1 MFRFNCAHC
10 GRTEILHF
18 SREELE
24 GYDASG
30 LWPDDEYQ
38 EDPPMKFGE
47 GTLAEMLERAEGYPV
62 TVLECLGFRYQD
74 GDKDEVVRVFAAE
87 CVQQVW
93 LKGFIPDYW
102 QADIDRAIAALDG

>member
-10 GRTEILHF
+10 GRPEILHH

-24 GYDASG
+24 EYDASG

-47 GTLAEMLERAEGYPV
+47 GTLAENLERAEGYSI
-62 TVLECLGFRYQD
+62 TVLECPGFRYQD
-74 GDKDEVVRVFAAE
+74 GDKDDVVRIFAQT

-93 LKGFIPDYW
+93 LRDFAPEYW
-102 QADIDRAIAALDG
+102 QADIEQAIEALDG